1 MLITIGLLMSIN
13 LLAANYAVTATR
25 ELSNDN
31 KTSKWSSLVCNNS
44 TYIQGA
50 DITAEGEGLYFESK
64 GAKITLNGSTT
75 QCNITKKAIMYV
87 EVPSADAAGTILFT
101 GDTRNTTRYLNTN
114 AGTKINC
121 IDAVNFT
128 SDDIIPI
135 NNGYYIKLT
144 SESDFKFGTVTVSI
158 TNGYAYPT
166 RLDQPTISID
176 LEGNVT
182 ITTVPKAIK
191 TVYTTDGTIPTETNG
206 TEYTASFKV
215 EDGITVKA
223 VSIGNGKEYSNSSI
237 CSKQFFGNI
246 TVAAPTFTV
255 INGTV
260 AINTTTIGA
269 KIQYSTD
276 GSTYK
281 DYTYPITFLSNGTIY
296 AKATREG
303 STDSGISS
311 ATVSVIPAKEG
322 TSTKIL
328 GFNEPSGTNNWEYM
342 TSNTVNYGI
351 KGKKGTEEDG
361 WSLWISPHSSN
372 GYDKGISGD
381 ASANNTYQ
389 INGTAYKYIKNSNG
403 RQINIGL
410 PTGIYANRITIYGF
424 NNGTPGNNSLWS
436 NVGGT
441 EYTTETEIPLANT
454 SGADPYIRV
463 FTLNNIAENIAINN
477 NGAKQQCFIVAI
489 DYKTLPIVTLNGE
502 GYATFSC
509 EIPVSIDGANAYT
522 ATVSDN
528 KIVCSSVADNKI
540 PAYSGVLIYGEP
552 NAAVTLTHDATANT
566 LDASNQ
572 LMPTTTAEG
581 LAPVTSALVL
591 NGNTFMQYSGST
603 FLADKAY
610 LPYTQENVA
619 NSMRIVIESN
629 PTNAKAVE
637 AKAETRDTTTYNIAG
652 QRVSPNAKGLIITGG
667 KKFINN

>member
-25 ELSNDN
+25 ELSKDN

-44 TYIQGA
+44 NYIQGT
-50 DITAEGEGLYFESK
+50 DITAEGDGLYFESN
-64 GAKITLNGSTT
+64 GAKITLNGDPS
-75 QCNITKKAIMYV
+75 QCNIKANAIMYV
-87 EVPSADAAGTILFT
+87 EVPSAGAAGTILFT
-101 GDTRNTTRYLNTN
+101 GSNNKDRLLTTNT
-114 AGTKINC
+114 GTKINNFES
-121 IDAVNFT
+121 AKFT

-135 NNGYYIKLT
+135 NNGYYIKLK
-144 SESDFKFGTVTVSI
+144 SESDFKFGTVTVTI
-158 TNGYAYPT
+158 TNGDAYPSP
-166 RLDQPTISID
+166 LDQPTISID

-342 TSNTVNYGI
+342 TSNDKKYGI

-361 WSLWISPHSSN
+361 WSLWISPNSSN
-372 GYDKGISGD
+372 IYDKDITAD
-381 ASANNTYQ
+381 ASKNSTYQ

-424 NNGTPGNNSLWS
+424 NNKTPGNNSLWS

-463 FTLNNIAENIAINN
+463 FTLNNITENIAINN
-477 NGAKQQCFIVAI
+477 KGEQQCFIVAI

-509 EIPVSIDGANAYT
+509 EIPVSINGANAYT